1 LRFAEKQLRRNSKQK
16 RRHPRYCVF
25 EIINARDYRYLG
37 SACTLLGFFIFPLVL
52 NGNVYD
58 HHLSARAKLH
68 STLCVSRKCWFQ
80 RPSASSVSPWELA
93 SGHYWWRPLFN
104 GIRDALLLACI
115 SHLLG
120 VWSLR
125 STGPSPTTAIS
136 FGTSSRCCGKKHGCD
151 SVWAIGLNCVG

>member
-1 LRFAEKQLRRNSKQK
+1 MLAITVIWDLPA
-16 RRHPRYCVF
+16 HC
-25 EIINARDYRYLG
+25 LG
-37 SACTLLGFFIFPLVL
+37 SSFSLSYGVKWKRVRPPPVRSREITLNSVCFAQVLVPATLSVFCFTLGARVWPLLVETPF
-52 NGNVYD
+52 Y
-58 HHLSARAKLH
+58 
-68 STLCVSRKCWFQ
+68 
-80 RPSASSVSPWELA
+80 
-93 SGHYWWRPLFN
+93 